1 MLKSRFLN
9 LTLVLTCLS
18 LVTTTLW
25 VTPAQAADTV
35 IFKYRFL
42 RESISVA
49 ELTTL
54 AQRGEV
60 SSSLKAY
67 LRMANQKPEDL
78 RNLLT
83 QEIEIE
89 GVFLYKILRTM
100 PGELMLDQVSEVI
113 HTPSNRANRQ
123 SLRSALVSSALE
135 DDKITLTEIIQ
146 NYPTT
151 DVHVE
156 GERLA
161 DIYKQVNGIVESWDG
176 FNLNFLLNL
185 NKRELPRFLLSNNV
199 LDRQD

>member
-9 LTLVLTCLS
+9 LTLVLTFLS

-199 LDRQD
+199 LDHQD